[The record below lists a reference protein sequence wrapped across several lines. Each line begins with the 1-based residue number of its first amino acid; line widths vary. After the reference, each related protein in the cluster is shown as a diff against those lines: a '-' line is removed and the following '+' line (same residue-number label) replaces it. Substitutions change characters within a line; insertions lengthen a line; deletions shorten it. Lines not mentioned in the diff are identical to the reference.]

1 MFELDDNIE
10 YPDFPEEGFREV
22 QQCLDRFVGI
32 SYETAS
38 GMLYR
43 MKPTPEEITLY
54 RGKILDIIRH
64 NPPLESVPRY
74 FHDGRENYLWY
85 SDFYDDITKEV
96 YQRYRTF
103 KAAPVEINPANY
115 AEELDKID
123 LPYFKELV
131 DLITLERLL
140 MKYEDKVSEPKTE
153 SEEDLSDKKTPAAGN
168 EETKIEIEATS
179 QSKTKRTQPKRSYE
193 PKLNNKQYTL
203 LAECIEQIKLFRLRL
218 KVTDLKK
225 LLKGKLTEPLEVT
238 NQKTLVYLLERLKE
252 YHYIKEKWISV
263 ADGNKDFI
271 SFRTEGNRQRY
282 GDEQH
287 YIPMQQ
293 FQNNR
298 KKSEK
303 EAVRGLIIIDE
314 AIEEMNEYRDE

>member
-1 MFELDDNIE
+1 
-10 YPDFPEEGFREV
+10 
-22 QQCLDRFVGI
+22 
-32 SYETAS
+32 
-38 GMLYR
+38 MLYR
-43 MKPTPEEITLY
+43 MKPTPEELTLY

-74 FHDGRENYLWY
+74 FHYGRDNYLWY

-96 YQRYRTF
+96 YQCYRTF

-140 MKYEDKVSEPKTE
+140 MNYEDKVSEPKTK
-153 SEEDLSDKKTPAAGN
+153 SEEVLSDKKTPAVGS
-168 EETKIEIEATS
+168 EETKIEIKATS
-179 QSKTKRTQPKRSYE
+179 QTKRSYE
-193 PKLNNKQYTL
+193 PKLNNKQYAL
-203 LAECIEQIKLFRLRL
+203 LAECIERIKLFRLRL

-287 YIPMQQ
+287 YISMQQ

>member
-1 MFELDDNIE
+1 MFEFDDNIE

-22 QQCLDRFVGI
+22 QQCLDRFVDI

-38 GMLYR
+38 GLLYR
-43 MKPTPEEITLY
+43 MKPTPEEIALY

-96 YQRYRTF
+96 YQYYRTF
-103 KAAPVEINPANY
+103 KAPQVVINPANY

-140 MKYEDKVSEPKTE
+140 MKYEVKISKLKTE
-153 SEEDLSDKKTPAAGN
+153 SKEDLSDKKTPATGN
-168 EETKIEIEATS
+168 KETKVEIKPTA
-179 QSKTKRTQPKRSYE
+179 QVKRSYE
-193 PKLNNKQYTL
+193 PKLNNKQYAI
-203 LAECIEQIKLFRLRL
+203 LAECIERIKLFRLHL

-263 ADGNKDFI
+263 ANGNKDFI

-303 EAVRGLIIIDE
+303 EAVQGLIIIDE

>member
-22 QQCLDRFVGI
+22 QQCLDSFVGI
-32 SYETAS
+32 SYETGS

-54 RGKILDIIRH
+54 RVKILDIIRH

-74 FHDGRENYLWY
+74 FHDGRDNYLWY

-103 KAAPVEINPANY
+103 KAAPVEITPANY

-140 MKYEDKVSEPKTE
+140 MKYEDKVSEPKTK
-153 SEEDLSDKKTPAAGN
+153 SEEDLSDREIPAAIN
-168 EETKIEIEATS
+168 EETKVEIKPTLQA
-179 QSKTKRTQPKRSYE
+179 KRSYE
-193 PKLNNKQYTL
+193 PKLNNKQYAL

-225 LLKGKLTEPLEVT
+225 LLKGKLTEPLEVN

-252 YHYIKEKWISV
+252 YQYIKDKWISV

-282 GDEQH
+282 GDQQH

-303 EAVRGLIIIDE
+303 EAVQGLIIIDE